1 MDNVANR
8 AEAMAPLVGP
18 DVMTPMKLMASKT
31 CVELR
36 CQFES
41 VVEFADLCA
50 FLTAGRGSDRASQ
63 LVDVAESLLA
73 EAMQASRDQL
83 LR

>member
-18 DVMTPMKLMASKT
+18 DVMTLMASKT
-31 CVELR
+31 CEELR